1 MKNCKEIIINNFSE
15 INKLIYI
22 YIYILNNYGLKS
34 LRKIMYIMS
43 FHNITFLYKILKKLK
58 KLFKMINLFIA
69 F

>member
-15 INKLIYI
+15 INKLK
-22 YIYILNNYGLKS
+22 YILNNYGLKS

>member
-15 INKLIYI
+15 INKLK
-22 YIYILNNYGLKS
+22 YILNNYGLKS

-43 FHNITFLYKILKKLK
+43 FHNIIFLYKILKKLK
-58 KLFKMINLFIA
+58 KA